1 MRRGS
6 VMTSETAA
14 ARPAPAPPSTAIAAA
29 PRGTVSRSA
38 CSPPGAGSG
47 PWHGEIS
54 GQAGRGVPDI
64 APSPDDPEDGD
75 PLPTHWDVVVI
86 GSGAAGLMAALELPG
101 GLRVLLLSKNS
112 GPPSASRW
120 AQGGIAAVVRP
131 EDSFASHIDDT
142 LRAGA
147 GLCDRDAVDLLVR
160 QAPSCV
166 ERLLQLGMAFDR
178 NHDGLSTTLE
188 AAHSHRRVLH
198 AQDRTGGALVDALER
213 EVLRRVGLTQRK
225 GVPALQ
231 LWIEAGRCVGL
242 QVLDGNRLR
251 WLRAGAVVLAS
262 GGGGHLYAHTT
273 NPSQASGDGVAMA
286 WSAGARVRDLEFVQF
301 HPTAL
306 MLAGAPHFLISEAVR
321 GEGARLRDAQGLSP
335 VEDLAGGD
343 LAPRDQVSRALAR
356 RMQAQGVEHLWL
368 DLRPV
373 GRERLERQFPTI
385 LGRCR
390 ELGLRP
396 TEAPI
401 PVAPAAHYWMGGVST
416 DLEAATSLPGLYAV
430 GEVACTGVHGANRL
444 ASNSLMECLV
454 FARQLG
460 RIRLEPLPPPLPLR
474 EVAWTETPPSAG
486 PDIPERIAALRQLC
500 WQAAGVE
507 RSAATLMPAL
517 SQVRRQREELEA
529 APLLRRCWGLAPDQ
543 VCDLA
548 GPVARDLLQMQELRQ
563 RLVLAELL
571 MGAALFRE
579 ESRGGHFRRD
589 APRPQP
595 FWRVHTVQERG
606 RPPGTAP
613 VHDR

>member
-1 MRRGS
+1 
-6 VMTSETAA
+6 MTSGSA
-14 ARPAPAPPSTAIAAA
+14 APP
-29 PRGTVSRSA
+29 V
-38 CSPPGAGSG
+38 PPT
-47 PWHGEIS
+47 
-54 GQAGRGVPDI
+54 
-64 APSPDDPEDGD
+64 PE
-75 PLPTHWDVVVI
+75 LASQWDVVVI
-86 GSGAAGLMAALELPG
+86 GSGAAGLMSALELPA

-120 AQGGIAAVVRP
+120 AQGGIAAVTRP
-131 EDSFASHIDDT
+131 DDSFESHIEDT

-147 GLCDRDAVDLLVR
+147 GLCDRDAVELLVR
-160 QAPSCV
+160 QAPACV
-166 ERLLQLGMAFDR
+166 ERLLQLGMDFDR
-178 NHDGLSTTLE
+178 SPNGLSTTLE

-213 EVLRRVGLTQRK
+213 EVLRRPGLVQRK
-225 GVPALQ
+225 GMPALQ
-231 LWIEAGRCVGL
+231 LWIEAGCCVGL
-242 QVLDGNRLR
+242 QVLDGLQVR

-262 GGGGHLYAHTT
+262 GGGGHLFAHTT

-306 MLAGAPHFLISEAVR
+306 MLPGAPHFLISEAVR
-321 GEGARLRDAQGLSP
+321 GEGARLRDAQGISP
-335 VEDLAGGD
+335 VADLPGGD

-385 LGRCR
+385 LGRCH

-396 TEAPI
+396 LETPI
-401 PVAPAAHYWMGGVST
+401 PVAPAAHYWMGGIAT
-416 DLEAATSLPGLYAV
+416 GLNAATSIPGLYAV

-460 RIRLEPLPPPLPLR
+460 HLHLQPLPAMTAERLHRSRGGAGTRPLDPQR
-474 EVAWTETPPSAG
+474 
-486 PDIPERIAALRQLC
+486 RICELRQLC

-507 RSAATLMPAL
+507 RSASGLAPAL
-517 SQVRRQREELEA
+517 RWVRLRRTELTD
-529 APLLRRCWGLAPDQ
+529 APLLRQIQLLEPGDALQLEPEETHQLLQLQELQQRLI
-543 VCDLA
+543 LA
-548 GPVARDLLQMQELRQ
+548 GLLIE
-563 RLVLAELL
+563 
-571 MGAALFRE
+571 AALFRS

-589 APRPQP
+589 APAAQP

-606 RPPGTAP
+606 RPLGTAP
-613 VHDR
+613 VREG